1 MPQKFHLTLLIHAHQ
16 PCGNFE
22 HVLEK
27 AYDSSYLPFIE
38 HLEKHPKVHLG
49 LHYSGPLL
57 TWIEKHRPEYFT
69 RLKKL
74 VEAGQVELV
83 GGGFYEPILVSIP
96 PEDQYEQITRLGAYL
111 EKHFGKLP
119 SGAWLAERVWEPQL
133 PTALASA
140 NVAYTLV
147 DDMHFLAAGFEPEE
161 LFGAYIAED
170 RGRTVWL
177 YPGQKALR
185 YLVPFGKVEDV
196 IAYLRDAASVHPDG
210 VAAMGDDMEKFGVWP
225 GTHEHC
231 YKDGWLEE
239 FFTALEKSD
248 WLTVS
253 TPRAYLESHAPLGRA
268 DLPTASYTEMMEW
281 ALPTRVRQRYHEVL
295 KEFSPRPEVLC
306 FLRGG
311 SWRGFLRKY
320 PESNLLHKKM
330 LRVSARIAAAPARHD
345 GSKAND
351 ELLQARDLLLRA
363 QCNDAYWHGIF
374 GGIYAPHLRTDPWR
388 NLIRAEAIADRQ
400 IPGALIPRVE
410 FLDYDA
416 DGVNELLFTS
426 LEAQVLL
433 KPSDGG
439 TIAALDFRPAAATL
453 VNSILRRPEAYHTRL
468 REAAGKPAT
477 GAVASIHEQTRV
489 KEPGLE
495 RFLRYDRWPRHAFRV
510 LIFDPARTHA
520 DYEALELHEDPGF
533 AGGAFSVK
541 SSEPYEVELFRSDS
555 LTLPGKNESVASA
568 TAKLLLLK
576 QYSFS
581 PAPNGFEAA
590 CAITLKF
597 KENLEKPLAVGIESV
612 INLLAPTEPDRFFET
627 PLGKKNLRFSGSM
640 PGPILRME
648 DGWQRVRVSL
658 HAPLVEEFWV
668 SPIETVSESEEG
680 FERVYQGSQILAVW
694 RPPLTTQK
702 TWSTRLVWRIEAF

>member
-1 MPQKFHLTLLIHAHQ
+1 MPQKFHLSLLIRAQQ

-27 AYDSSYLPFIE
+27 AYDTSYLPFIE
-38 HLEKHPKVHLG
+38 HLETHPKVHLG
-49 LHYSGPLL
+49 LHYSGTLL
-57 TWIEKHRPEYFT
+57 TWIEEHRPEYFT
-69 RLKKL
+69 RLRRL
-74 VEAGQVELV
+74 VQRGQVEFV

-96 PEDQYEQITRLGAYL
+96 PEDHREQSTRLAAYI
-111 EKHFGKLP
+111 ENHFGRIA

-133 PTALASA
+133 PTVLAAA

-161 LFGAYIAED
+161 LFGPYIAED
-170 RGRTVWL
+170 KGKTVWL

-185 YLVPFGKVEDV
+185 YLIPFGKVEDV
-196 IAYLRDAASVHPDG
+196 IAYLRDAASKHPGG

-225 GTHEHC
+225 GTHQHC
-231 YKDGWLEE
+231 YKDGWLSD
-239 FFTALEKSD
+239 FFTALEANSD
-248 WLTVS
+248 WLEVS
-253 TPRAYLESHAPLGRA
+253 TPVDYLETHQALGRA

-295 KEFSPRPEVLC
+295 KEFSARPEVLS
-306 FLRGG
+306 FIRGG
-311 SWRGFLRKY
+311 SWRGFFRKY

-330 LRVSARIAAAPARHD
+330 LRVSARLAATPPRPD
-345 GSKAND
+345 GSKSPD
-351 ELLQARDLLLRA
+351 ELPQARDLLLRA

-374 GGIYAPHLRTDPWR
+374 GGIYAPHLCTHPCRT
-388 NLIRAEAIADRQ
+388 LIRAEAIADRQ
-400 IPGALIPRVE
+400 TPGVLVPRVE
-410 FLDYDA
+410 LLDYDA
-416 DGVNELLFTS
+416 DGANELLITS
-426 LEAQVLL
+426 PEAQALL

-453 VNSILRRPEAYHTRL
+453 VNSILRRPEAYHARL

-510 LIFDPARTHA
+510 MIFDPSRTHA
-520 DYEALELHEDPGF
+520 DYETLELREAVGF
-533 AGGAFSVK
+533 AGAAFTVK
-541 SSEPYEVELFRSDS
+541 SSAPYEAELFRTDF
-555 LTLPGKNESVASA
+555 LTLQGKNQSA
-568 TAKLLLLK
+568 GAKLLLVK
-576 QYSFS
+576 QFSFS
-581 PAPNGFEAA
+581 PAPRGFEAA
-590 CAITLKF
+590 CEVTLKF
-597 KENLEKPLAVGIESV
+597 KETLDKPLAVGIESV
-612 INLLAPTEPDRFFET
+612 INFLAPAEPDRFFET
-627 PLGKKNLRFSGSM
+627 PAGRHHLRFSGSL

-648 DGWQRVRVSL
+648 DGWQRVRVAL

-668 SPIETVSESEEG
+668 APIETVSESEEG

-702 TWSTRLVWRIEAF
+702 TWSARLVWCVEAF

>member
-27 AYDSSYLPFIE
+27 SYDTSYLPFIE
-38 HLEKHPKVHLG
+38 HLEKHPGVRLG

-57 TWIEKHRPEYFT
+57 TWIEEHRPEYFV

-74 VEAGQVELV
+74 VQGGQVELV

-96 PEDQYEQITRLGAYL
+96 PEDQREQISRLAAYL
-111 EKHFGKLP
+111 ERHFGRLP

-133 PTALASA
+133 PTALAAA

-147 DDMHFLAAGFEPEE
+147 DDIHFLSAGFEPEE

-185 YLVPFGKVEDV
+185 YLIPFGKVGDV
-196 IAYLRDAASVHPDG
+196 IAYLRDAASVHPGG

-225 GTHEHC
+225 GTYEHC
-231 YKDGWLEE
+231 YKDGWLSD
-239 FFTALEKSD
+239 FFTALEANSD
-248 WLTVS
+248 WLQVS
-253 TPRAYLESHAPLGRA
+253 TPGDYLATHTPLGRA

-295 KEFSPRPEVLC
+295 KEFSARPEVLS

-311 SWRGFLRKY
+311 SWRGFFRKY

-330 LRVSARIAAAPARHD
+330 LHVSSRIAAAPVRHD
-345 GSKAND
+345 GSKSAD

-400 IPGALIPRVE
+400 TPGALLARVE
-410 FLDYDA
+410 LLDYDA
-416 DGVNELLFTS
+416 DGANELLFTS
-426 LEAQVLL
+426 PESQALL
-433 KPSDGG
+433 KPTDGG

-510 LIFDPARTHA
+510 MIFDPSRTHS
-520 DYEALELHEDPGF
+520 DYEALELREDAGF
-533 AGGAFSVK
+533 AGGAFTVK
-541 SSEPYEVELFRSDS
+541 SSAPHDAELFRVDA
-555 LTLPGKNESVASA
+555 LLLHGKTEASA
-568 TAKLLLLK
+568 PKVLLIK
-576 QYSFS
+576 QYSFG
-581 PAPNGFEAA
+581 PAPRGCEVA
-590 CAITLKF
+590 CEISLKLN
-597 KENLEKPLAVGIESV
+597 EPLEKPVAIGIESV
-612 INLLAPTEPDRFFET
+612 INLLAPAEPDRFFET
-627 PLGKKNLRFSGSM
+627 ATGKENLRFSGSL

-648 DGWQRVRVSL
+648 DGWQRVRIAL
-658 HAPLVEEFWV
+658 HAPAADEFWV
-668 SPIETVSESEEG
+668 APIETVSESEGG
-680 FERVYQGSQILAVW
+680 FERVYQGSQILALW
-694 RPPLTTQK
+694 RPSLTTQK
-702 TWSTRLVWRIEAF
+702 SWSTRLVWRIEAF

>member
-1 MPQKFHLTLLIHAHQ
+1 MPQNFHLALLIHAHQ

-22 HVLEK
+22 HVLER
-27 AYDSSYLPFIE
+27 AYETCYLPFIE
-38 HLEKHPKVHLG
+38 QLEKHPGVHLG

-57 TWIEKHRPEYFT
+57 VWIEKHRPEYFA
-69 RLKKL
+69 RLRNL
-74 VEAGQVELV
+74 VQAGRVELV
-83 GGGFYEPILVSIP
+83 GGGFFEPILISIP
-96 PEDQYEQITRLGAYL
+96 PEDQCEQITRLAVYL
-111 EKHFGKLP
+111 EKHFGRLP

-133 PTALASA
+133 PTALANA

-147 DDMHFLAAGFEPEE
+147 DDIHFLSAGFEPEE

-185 YLVPFGKVEDV
+185 YLIPFGKVGDV
-196 IAYLRDAASVHPDG
+196 IAYLRDAASVHPGG

-231 YKDGWLEE
+231 YKDGWLSD
-239 FFTALEKSD
+239 FFTALEANSD
-248 WLTVS
+248 WLEVS
-253 TPRAYLESHAPLGRA
+253 TPVDYLETHQALGRA

-281 ALPTRVRQRYHEVL
+281 ALPTRVRQRYHEVP
-295 KEFSPRPEVLC
+295 K
-306 FLRGG
+306 
-311 SWRGFLRKY
+311 
-320 PESNLLHKKM
+320 
-330 LRVSARIAAAPARHD
+330 
-345 GSKAND
+345 
-351 ELLQARDLLLRA
+351 ARDLLLRA

-400 IPGALIPRVE
+400 TPGALFPRVE
-410 FLDYDA
+410 LLDYDA
-416 DGVNELLFTS
+416 DGANELLFTS
-426 LEAQVLL
+426 PEAQALL

-439 TIAALDFRPAAATL
+439 TIAAFDFRPAAATL

-477 GAVASIHEQTRV
+477 SAVASIHEQTCV

-510 LIFDPARTHA
+510 LLFDPSRTHA
-520 DYEALELHEDPGF
+520 DYEALELREDAGF
-533 AGGAFSVK
+533 AGGSYTVK
-541 SSEPYEVELFRSDS
+541 DADAHDVELFRADT
-555 LTLPGKNESVASA
+555 LTLFGTGDAPGP
-568 TAKLLLLK
+568 KLLLTK
-576 QYSFS
+576 EFSFG
-581 PAPNGFEAA
+581 PVANGCEVV
-590 CAITLKF
+590 CEVVVKL
-597 KENLEKPLAVGIESV
+597 EEPLEKPVAVGIESI
-612 INLLAPTEPDRFFET
+612 INLLAPAEPDRFFET
-627 PLGKKNLRFSGSM
+627 SAGHENLRFSGAL
-640 PGPILRME
+640 PAPVLRME
-648 DGWQRVRVSL
+648 DGWQRVRIAL

-668 SPIETVSESEEG
+668 APIETVSESEEG
-680 FERVYQGSQILAVW
+680 FERVYQGSQILALW